1 MRDISHIRRRLFG
14 AVVASLF
21 AGSLAFAQGT
31 ASVAGTVRDASGGVL
46 PGVTVTAMLK
56 MMSEPA
62 GTNFPAFHPR

>member
-46 PGVTVTAMLK
+46 PGVTVTATQTDTGFTRPL
-56 MMSEPA
+56 
-62 GTNFPAFHPR
+62 